1 MSLTLNSTLAALKP
15 SGIRRFSA
23 MAKATPGCISLTLGE
38 PDGNTDET
46 VKAQVTADLAANL
59 THYPAN
65 NGQPYLREAIAAHMR
80 DVRGLG
86 ALSYTPDEVVVTSGA
101 TEALCATLGAMLNP
115 GDEVIIPTPAYIL
128 YESIT
133 ILNRATPVYLDTCPT
148 GFQITRE
155 ALAAV
160 ASERT
165 KAIIIT
171 SPNNPTGCVLNADS
185 LDAVADFAVE
195 HDAFVICDD
204 VYGRLVYA
212 DGFQSFA
219 ARHPELRDRIVVCDS
234 FSKPYAMT
242 GWRLGW
248 IAADAWFVA
257 QAAKVH
263 QYMVSSVPSFVQHAA
278 VAALESDIEPAL
290 EMYRERRDLVLRRLD
305 EIGLPVNRPDGA
317 FYVFPSI
324 EQLGLSSEEF
334 CERLIREAGV
344 ALVPGSLFGAEG
356 HVRLS
361 YCCSMEDIAEGL
373 NRLESFVRKLEA

>member
-86 ALSYTPDEVVVTSGA
+86 ALGYTPDEVVVTNGA

-133 ILNRATPVYLDTCPT
+133 ILNSATPVYLDTCPT

-185 LDAVADFAVE
+185 LDAVADFAV
-195 HDAFVICDD
+195 
-204 VYGRLVYA
+204 
-212 DGFQSFA
+212 
-219 ARHPELRDRIVVCDS
+219 
-234 FSKPYAMT
+234 
-242 GWRLGW
+242 
-248 IAADAWFVA
+248 
-257 QAAKVH
+257 
-263 QYMVSSVPSFVQHAA
+263 
-278 VAALESDIEPAL
+278 
-290 EMYRERRDLVLRRLD
+290 
-305 EIGLPVNRPDGA
+305 
-317 FYVFPSI
+317 
-324 EQLGLSSEEF
+324 
-334 CERLIREAGV
+334 
-344 ALVPGSLFGAEG
+344 
-356 HVRLS
+356 
-361 YCCSMEDIAEGL
+361 
-373 NRLESFVRKLEA
+373 

>member
-133 ILNRATPVYLDTCPT
+133 ILNRATTVYLDTCPT

-324 EQLGLSSEEF
+324 EQFGLSSEEF

>member
-1 MSLTLNSTLAALKP
+1 MSLALNSTLSSLKP

-38 PDGNTDET
+38 PDGNTNES

-65 NGQPYLREAIAAHMR
+65 NGQSYLREAIAAHMR
-80 DVRGLG
+80 AARGLA
-86 ALSYTPDEVVVTSGA
+86 ALGYTPDEVVVTSGA
-101 TEALCATLGAMLNP
+101 TEALFAVLSTMINP
-115 GDEVIIPTPAYIL
+115 GDEVIIPAPAYIL

-133 ILNRATPVYLDTCPT
+133 TLNRATPVLMDTRAA

-160 ASERT
+160 ASEHT

-171 SPNNPTGCVLNADS
+171 SPNNPTGCVLNAES
-185 LDAVADFAVE
+185 LDDVADFARE
-195 HDAFVICDD
+195 HDVFVICDD

-248 IAADAWFVA
+248 IAADASFVA
-257 QAAKVH
+257 QASKVH

-290 EMYRERRDLVLRRLD
+290 AVYRERRDLVLRRLD

-317 FYVFPSI
+317 FYAFPSI
-324 EQLGLSSEEF
+324 ERFGLTSEEF
-334 CERLIREAGV
+334 CERLIKEAGV
-344 ALVPGSLFGAEG
+344 ALVPGALFGAEG
-356 HVRLS
+356 YVRLS

-373 NRLESFVRKLEA
+373 NRLERFVRSLEA